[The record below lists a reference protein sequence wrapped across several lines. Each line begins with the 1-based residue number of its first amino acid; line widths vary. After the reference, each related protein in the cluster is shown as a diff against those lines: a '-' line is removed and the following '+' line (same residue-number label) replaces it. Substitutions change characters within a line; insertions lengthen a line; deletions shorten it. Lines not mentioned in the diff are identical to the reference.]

1 MFMTLANNQFGDDLN
16 IDDATRLL
24 RENHCNVDDA
34 LEAYGRHR
42 ERELA
47 GDKGHTHRSSGDHIV
62 DSGVKEVDSEGVVA
76 RILTAVKQ
84 VLGDDGARIRMYRDM
99 TSTTT
104 IGYHHWAVLRPP
116 L

>member
-1 MFMTLANNQFGDDLN
+1 MFMTQANNRFGVDLN

-24 RENHCNVDDA
+24 RDNHCNVDDA

-47 GDKGHTHRSSGDHIV
+47 GDKRQSHRPSGDHIV

-76 RILTAVKQ
+76 KNSNSGKTNTRRPKVH
-84 VLGDDGARIRMYRDM
+84 GADC
-99 TSTTT
+99 TGT
-104 IGYHHWAVLRPP
+104 
-116 L
+116 